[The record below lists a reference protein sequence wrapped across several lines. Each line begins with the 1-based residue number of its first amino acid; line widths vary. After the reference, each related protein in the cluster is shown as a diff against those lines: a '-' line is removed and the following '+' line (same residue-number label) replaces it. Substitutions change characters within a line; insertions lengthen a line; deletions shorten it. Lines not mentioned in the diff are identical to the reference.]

1 MDSLETLTV
10 VLGWSTVI
18 NLVMLAFTA
27 IMVMAMREW
36 MVRMHARMFGVSE
49 VDLPRMYFQYMAQY
63 QIAIFVLNL
72 APYIALKVIA

>member
-1 MDSLETLTV
+1 MNSIETLTV
-10 VLGWSTVI
+10 ILGWSTVF
-18 NLVMLAFTA
+18 NLIMLALTA

-36 MVRMHARMFGVSE
+36 MVRMHTRMFGVSE

>member
-36 MVRMHARMFGVSE
+36 MVRMHTRMFGVSE

>member
-18 NLVMLAFTA
+18 NLLMLAFTA
-27 IMVMAMREW
+27 IMVMVMREW